1 MQVKY
6 NDHNHPV
13 AIKHRDLVDTA
24 WRLYR
29 IGVPYSKQQLK
40 AIANDP
46 KYTFIGNMIVHVKD
60 VQAYQKLI
68 KEFLDDPDVQASKGD
83 YCRPV
88 YRNNLVD
95 TKGRPM
101 QLGTLFIQNAS
112 RKLSTYIVTSVGKTG
127 GARVNRLEDSGNIHW
142 SPYMY
147 GSLLTLPK
155 PEYYLIVEPS
165 FLSDEQEEVLEKVFE
180 RYPLC
185 KQGYE
190 EVYGR
195 S

>member
-6 NDHNHPV
+6 NDHDHPV
-13 AIKHRDLVDTA
+13 AIKHKDLGDIA

-29 IGVPYSKQQLK
+29 LGVPYSKPQLK
-40 AIANDP
+40 AIVNDP
-46 KYTFIGNMIVHVKD
+46 QYNPGYGIARAGDIP
-60 VQAYQKLI
+60 AYQKLI
-68 KEFLDDPDVQASKGD
+68 KEFLDDPDVQASKED

-88 YRNNLVD
+88 YRNSLVD
-95 TKGRPM
+95 MKGRPM
-101 QLGTLFIQNAS
+101 QLGSIFIQNHA
-112 RKLSTYIVTSVGKTG
+112 RKLTTYIVTSVGRTG
-127 GARVNRLEDSGNIHW
+127 GARVNRLEDDGNNHW
-142 SPYMY
+142 SSYMY
-147 GSLLTLPK
+147 GCLLTLPK

-165 FLSDEQEEVLEKVFE
+165 FLSDEQKAVLEKVFE

-185 KQGYE
+185 KLGYE

>member
-6 NDHNHPV
+6 NDHDHPV
-13 AIKHRDLVDTA
+13 AIKHKDLGDTA

-29 IGVPYSKQQLK
+29 LGVPYNKQQLK
-40 AIANDP
+40 AIVNNPQYNPGSGTWTDIKP
-46 KYTFIGNMIVHVKD
+46 F
-60 VQAYQKLI
+60 QKLL
-68 KEFLDDPDVQASKGD
+68 KDFLDDPDVQASKED

-95 TKGRPM
+95 MKGKPM
-101 QLGTLFIQNAS
+101 QLGSIFIQNAS
-112 RKLSTYIVTSVGKTG
+112 RKLTTYIVTSVSRTG
-127 GARVNRLEDSGNIHW
+127 GARVNRLEDDGNNHW
-142 SPYMY
+142 SSYMY
-147 GSLLTLPK
+147 GCLLTLPK

-165 FLSDEQEEVLEKVFE
+165 FLSDEQKAVLEKVFE

-185 KQGYE
+185 KLGYE

>member
-6 NDHNHPV
+6 NDHYHPV
-13 AIKHRDLVDTA
+13 AIKHRELGETA

-29 IGVPYSKQQLK
+29 LRVPYNKQQLK
-40 AIANDP
+40 AIVNDPQYNPGYGTVHANDIP
-46 KYTFIGNMIVHVKD
+46 
-60 VQAYQKLI
+60 AYQKLI
-68 KEFLDDPDVQASKGD
+68 KEFLDDPDVQASKED

-88 YRNNLVD
+88 YRNSLVD
-95 TKGRPM
+95 MKGRPM
-101 QLGTLFIQNAS
+101 QLGSVFIQNHS
-112 RKLSTYIVTSVGKTG
+112 RKLSTYIVTSVGRTG
-127 GARVNRLEDSGNIHW
+127 GARVNRLEDTGNIHW
-142 SPYMY
+142 SSYMY
-147 GSLLTLPK
+147 GCLLTLPK

-165 FLSDEQEEVLEKVFE
+165 FLSDEQKVVLEKVFE

-185 KQGYE
+185 KLGYD